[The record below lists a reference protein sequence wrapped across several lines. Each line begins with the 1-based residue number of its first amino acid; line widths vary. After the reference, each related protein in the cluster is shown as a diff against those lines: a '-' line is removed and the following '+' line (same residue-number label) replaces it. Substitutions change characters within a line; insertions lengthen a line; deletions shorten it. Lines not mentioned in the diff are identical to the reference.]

1 MSEIEQKEKNDSE
14 KSIGNTNTQALIIRQ
29 NEKIAG
35 LEEGICSILEYNITQ
50 QKYPHKTSLGKYIFI
65 FFIILLLTKSVIQSE
80 DNIGFISTIITGDFE
95 SFINFLQQ
103 LQNNTSDLPT
113 ESNLVKNAINLWYL
127 VKGCYLMKGFTN

>member
-1 MSEIEQKEKNDSE
+1 MV
-14 KSIGNTNTQALIIRQ
+14 LIYQHSAVITD
-29 NEKIAG
+29 NA
-35 LEEGICSILEYNITQ
+35 SNIKTAWKVLQ
-50 QKYPHKTSLGKYIFI
+50 RKYPHKTSLGKYIFI

-113 ESNLVKNAINLWYL
+113 VYL
-127 VKGCYLMKGFTN
+127 N